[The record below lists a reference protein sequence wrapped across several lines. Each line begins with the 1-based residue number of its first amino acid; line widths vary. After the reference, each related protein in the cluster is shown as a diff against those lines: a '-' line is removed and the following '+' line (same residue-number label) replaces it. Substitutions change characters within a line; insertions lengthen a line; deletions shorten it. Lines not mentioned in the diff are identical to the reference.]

1 MRRLIALFTV
11 VVTTLALASAPATAA
26 SEYLVLRGVRVLTP
40 GATTKIEVAAESN
53 IDITKV
59 RAVVRAYPGGPAETF
74 TLDDFELVEGTA
86 ADGVWRTKSAVTV
99 AQGRWWV
106 DVELTNA
113 DRTVLGKRLA
123 TIENGFDTVITDFTV
138 TPDVVDVDHPEVTYS
153 GRLMSRTAGG
163 DLAPVQGAA
172 LILSGGDGAAPA
184 ITGADGW
191 ARGTVDFT
199 WRGDALFRYAGGF
212 LYRPTTSTAVPV
224 FTRELLTR
232 VSVSVP
238 DRLIVGDQV
247 TLSGRLE
254 REDRQ
259 GVWAPLA
266 GKQVILRFAPAT
278 GGDARTVAT
287 ATTDAAGDYSAKAT
301 VTEDGT
307 WSAQF
312 AKDQVAQPADH
323 HFYIGSEWFAEPR
336 HVAYRTAITGG
347 NAGPEPVGKG
357 EMVTG
362 TGRVM
367 NKLADGRWVPNP
379 GTASVQLQFSTDRK
393 KWSAK
398 GAVGAWRDGTF
409 DVEGRADRDGYWR
422 LVVLRDGTSE
432 PSVSGT
438 DYIDVRYRTRI
449 FDFNAAPEP
458 VKKGRTIT
466 VMGTL
471 YRQTD
476 KWKPYTSKTIKFYF
490 LPKGSSKWV
499 YMGSQKTDRL
509 GRFRKGFKAS
519 KDGTWRAYSGVAT
532 SYAKTYRDDYVDVR

>member
-1 MRRLIALFTV
+1 MRRLVALLTV
-11 VVTTLALASAPATAA
+11 VITTLALASVPATAA
-26 SEYLVLRGVRVLTP
+26 AQYLRVRAVRVLTP
-40 GATTKIEVAAESN
+40 GVATQLEVTADSN

-59 RAVVRAYPGGPAETF
+59 RAVVRAYPGGPAETL
-74 TLDDFELVEGTA
+74 TADDFELVEGTA
-86 ADGVWRTKSAVTV
+86 VDGVWRTKSAVAV
-99 AQGRWWV
+99 GQGRWWV
-106 DVELTNA
+106 DIELTNA
-113 DRTVLGKRLA
+113 DRTLLVKKRT
-123 TIENGFDTVITDFTV
+123 TIDNGLDTVITDFKV
-138 TPDVVDVDHPEVTYS
+138 TPNVVDADHPEVTYS
-153 GRLMSRTAGG
+153 GRLMSRTADG
-163 DLAPVQGAA
+163 DLAPVQGAG
-172 LILSGGDGAAPA
+172 LILSGGNGADPA
-184 ITGADGW
+184 ITGADGS

-199 WRGDALFRYAGGF
+199 WSGDAYFRYTGGF
-212 LYRPTTSTAVPV
+212 LYRPTTSAVLPV
-224 FTRELLTR
+224 FMRMLVTRLT
-232 VSVSVP
+232 VSVP

-247 TLSGRLE
+247 TVSGRLE

-259 GVWAPLA
+259 GAWGPVA
-266 GKQVILRFAPAT
+266 GKKVTLQFAPAT
-278 GGDARTVAT
+278 GGDAKTVAT
-287 ATTDAAGDYSAKAT
+287 PTTDAAGDYSAKVT

-312 AKDQVAQPADH
+312 ARDRDVQAHDYH
-323 HFYIGSEWFAEPR
+323 LYIGSEAHAQPR
-336 HVAYRTAITGG
+336 EVAYRTAITGG

-362 TGRVM
+362 YGRVM
-367 NKLADGRWVPNP
+367 NKLADGRWVGAP

-398 GAVGAWRDGTF
+398 GAVGVWRDGTF
-409 DVEGRADRDGYWR
+409 DVQGRADRDGYWR
-422 LVVLRDGTSE
+422 LVVLRDSSSE

-476 KWKPYTSKTIKFYF
+476 KWKPYASKKIKFYF

-499 YMGSQKTDRL
+499 YMGSQKTNKN
-509 GRFRKGFKAS
+509 GTFRKGFKAS
-519 KDGTWRAYSGVAT
+519 RDGTWRAYSGTAT